1 MTTEV
6 KLIKNKLGLLNL
18 SEQLGNVSQ
27 ACKIFGYSR
36 DSFYRFK
43 ELYDNGGELALQE
56 LSRKKPVLKNRIDE
70 AIEIKVKRIAFEYPA
85 FGQVRASNELK
96 KTGVFI
102 SPAGVRCVWLR
113 NGMETFA
120 KRLKLLEKRAAEEGL
135 VLTEAQVVALEKA
148 KEEKQAHGEI
158 ETFHPG
164 YLGAQDTY
172 YVGTIKGVGRIY
184 QQTFIDTYAKVA
196 QVKLYDRK
204 NALVA
209 ADMLNDRV
217 LPMYEENN
225 IPLLRILTDRGT
237 EYCGAR
243 EHHEYQLYLAVEDI
257 DHSRTKAR
265 HPQTNGICERFHR
278 TMQDEFYAI
287 AFRKKVFSSID
298 ELQVD
303 VDLWLDYYN
312 NERPHSGKYC
322 LGRTPMQTWNESL
335 HLTKNKMLDS
345 LYQKDVNLYLTGEAE
360 TGSDGDQ
367 PVRNN
372 LSDWNGHGGP
382 DSPLSYLNIP
392 RENSLENATANQ

>member
-1 MTTEV
+1 MNTEV
-6 KLIKNKLGLLNL
+6 KLIKTKLGLLNL

-43 ELYDNGGELALQE
+43 ELYDQGGELALQE
-56 LSRKKPVLKNRIDE
+56 VSRRKPNFKNRIEE
-70 AIEIKVKRIAFEYPA
+70 AIEEQAKQIAFDFPA

-96 KTGVFI
+96 KKGVFI
-102 SPAGVRCVWLR
+102 SPAGIRCVWLR
-113 NGMETFA
+113 NDMETFP
-120 KRLKLLEKRAAEEGL
+120 KRLKLLEKRAAQEGL
-135 VLTEAQVVALEKA
+135 VLTEAQVTALEKA

-158 ETFHPG
+158 ETYHPG

-184 QQTFIDTYAKVA
+184 QQTYIDTFAKVA

-217 LPMYEENN
+217 LPLYEQSN

-243 EHHEYQLYLAVEDI
+243 EHHEYQLYLAIEDI
-257 DHSRTKAR
+257 DHTRTKAK

-278 TMQDEFYAI
+278 TMQDEFYAV
-287 AFRKKVFSSID
+287 AFRKKIYNSID
-298 ELQVD
+298 ELQAD

-312 NERPHSGKYC
+312 KERPHSGKYC
-322 LGRTPMQTWNESL
+322 LGRTPWQTWNDSL
-335 HLTKNKMLDS
+335 HLTKNKMLDT
-345 LYQKDVNLYLTGEAE
+345 LYQKDVPSFLTGEAE
-360 TGSDGDQ
+360 TGSGGDQ
-367 PVRNN
+367 LVRNI
-372 LSDWNGHGGP
+372 LSDWNGLGGAK
-382 DSPLSYLNIP
+382 SPQFLTNIP
-392 RENSLENATANQ
+392 RGNAFENSLPV